1 MAAGHSE
8 PRYAWLEEEVA
19 GGATIVTAS
28 RRLAR
33 DLAGV
38 YGERRLAEGTA
49 AWATPMIWAWPD
61 WLLRLTSSVRD
72 PGRLPRQLDS
82 LSVAVLWEQCLG
94 SRVPADV
101 LSPGGV
107 VRQAM
112 RSWQRLGEW
121 QVPVSA
127 LLATAGTEDER
138 LFASAAADYSD
149 KLQQNHWA
157 DAAQLPGIVSTLV
170 AQEPDLAPG
179 RLVLAGFDRVSP
191 SVSLVID
198 ALEQQGC
205 VVEVKARARRASD
218 VDMHAFADSRA
229 ELRAAGDWAR
239 RKLALDPA
247 AAIAIISPELESDAE
262 DVARLVREGLVPGW
276 QFGGPSHRAAA
287 NLSYGRRLGEYPA
300 ISIALTLLRWTCQ
313 GLAGPDLSLLLRS
326 TCLGPS
332 AIGGRSRIERALR
345 AFPDREWLPADF
357 RSALIGADDAPD
369 AVGFLDLA
377 KAVEDFAA
385 AAADMQRAPTDW
397 VRKTDE
403 LLASV
408 GWPGADALDSPGYQL
423 VNRWRELMN
432 EFARVGTVVPAMPWR
447 EAVSR
452 IAAIAAETV
461 WQPDVGPGVVRVL
474 GTLEAYGMEFDAVW
488 VCGMDATQWPPP
500 SRPLPYV
507 SRGLQRDR
515 DMPDSTPA
523 DTLAFA
529 RRLLARLADS
539 APACVFSWS
548 ETRQDAELTPS
559 TLLDNIAPTG
569 EGDAADPLWSAHSL
583 VGTLRQVAVDGD
595 EAPAVSDGERV
606 RGGSYTLQRQF
617 AEPFS
622 AFVHGR
628 LGVRPLDPFLKGLS
642 PSLRGSVIHNA
653 LHNLLAGDPSQAE
666 IAAWPDTE
674 RRIGSAVDAALD
686 AVGRHADPVLQRLI
700 GLEGRRLRRMLD
712 DFVTAETE
720 RSAFTVVG
728 VEKNVQYRRDGM
740 TLGFRIDRVDRL
752 ADGRIL
758 VIDYKTG
765 MPKTFLTKDGEL
777 TDLQLVAYADA
788 LGEPVGGLLFIN
800 VDTRGIAYRGVGD
813 GWQANDDQDW
823 EARLDAWRS
832 ELHAVVAELAAGDAR
847 IRRYQNTA
855 DARPLAI
862 LSRFEELRRDR

>member
-1 MAAGHSE
+1 MTNRDSE
-8 PRYAWLEEEVA
+8 SRYAWLEDEVA
-19 GGATIVTAS
+19 RGATIVTAS

-38 YGERRLAEGTA
+38 YGERRLAEGTL

-61 WLLRLTSSVRD
+61 WLLRLAAAARD
-72 PGRLPRQLDS
+72 PVQLPRQLDS

-94 SRVPADV
+94 RRVPAGV
-101 LSPGGV
+101 LSLGGV
-107 VRQAM
+107 VRQAV

-121 QVPVSA
+121 NVPVSA

-138 LFASAAADYSD
+138 LFASAAADYTD
-149 KLQQNHWA
+149 MLQQNNWA
-157 DAAQLPGIVSTLV
+157 DATQLPGIVATLV
-170 AQEPDLAPG
+170 AAEPDLAPG

-191 SVSLVID
+191 TVSLVIE
-198 ALEQQGC
+198 ALEQQSC
-205 VVEVKARARRASD
+205 VVHVKDRARRSRD
-218 VDMHAFADSRA
+218 VDIRAFADSDA
-229 ELRAAGDWAR
+229 EMRAAGDWAR

-247 AAIAIISPELESDAE
+247 AAIAIVSPELESDAE
-262 DVARLVREGLVPGW
+262 DVSRLVREGLVPGW
-276 QFGGPSHRAAA
+276 QFGGASHRAAA
-287 NLSYGRRLGEYPA
+287 NLSYGRRLAEYPA
-300 ISIALTLLRWTCQ
+300 ISVALSVLRWTWQ
-313 GLAGPDLSLLLRS
+313 GLAGPDLSLLLR
-326 TCLGPS
+326 TACLGQ
-332 AIGGRSRIERALR
+332 AEVGGRSRIERAIR

-357 RSALIGADDAPD
+357 RSALNGADDAPD
-369 AVGFLDLA
+369 AVRFLELA
-377 KAVEDFAA
+377 KTIEDFAA
-385 AAADMQRAPTDW
+385 EVADTQRAPTDW

-403 LLASV
+403 LLDSV
-408 GWPGADALDSPGYQL
+408 GWPGADTLDSPGYQL

-432 EFARVGTVVPAMPWR
+432 DFARVGTVVPSMHWR
-447 EAVSR
+447 EAASR
-452 IAAIAAETV
+452 IASIAAETV

-500 SRPLPYV
+500 SRPLPFV
-507 SRGLQRDR
+507 SRRLQRDR
-515 DMPDSTPA
+515 DMPDATPT

-529 RRLLARLADS
+529 RRLLERLTDA

-559 TLLDNIAPTG
+559 PLLDTIAPTG
-569 EGDAADPLWSAHSL
+569 ESDAADPLWSARSL
-583 VGTLRQVAVDGD
+583 VGTRRLVSVDAD
-595 EAPAVSDGERV
+595 EVPPVGDGERV

-617 AEPFS
+617 SEPFS

-653 LHNLLAGDPSQAE
+653 LHNLLADDPSQAE
-666 IAAWPDTE
+666 IAAWPDKS

-712 DFVTAETE
+712 DFIMAETE
-720 RSAFTVVG
+720 RAAFAVAG
-728 VEKNVQYRRDGM
+728 VEKTVEYRRNGM
-740 TLGFRIDRVDRL
+740 TLGFRIDRVDQL
-752 ADGRIL
+752 PDGRIL

-765 MPKTFLTKDGEL
+765 MPKTFLTKDGDL

-788 LGEPVGGLLFIN
+788 LAEPVGGLLFIN
-800 VDTRGIAYRGVGD
+800 VDSRGIAYRGVGD
-813 GWQANDDQDW
+813 GWQASDDQDW

-832 ELHAVVAELAAGDAR
+832 ELHAVVAGLAGGDAR